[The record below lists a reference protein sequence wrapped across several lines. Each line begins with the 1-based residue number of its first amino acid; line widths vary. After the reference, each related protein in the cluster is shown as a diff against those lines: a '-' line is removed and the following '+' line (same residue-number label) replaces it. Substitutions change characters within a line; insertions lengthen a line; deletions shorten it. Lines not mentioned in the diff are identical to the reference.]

1 MLNDKDFN
9 VVYFSEYL
17 KNPTSYS
24 DIGLGRIYKDLEVVL
39 NRHGYKPRL
48 LPYKDKRV
56 MTGKLS
62 VWCRD
67 YMPINTS
74 RKDLFRF
81 AYQPD
86 YLKYNKYKGYEP
98 DNAWVCKALNIDAAN
113 FSFDSYK
120 YPSPIP
126 IVIDGGNIVRCGNKV
141 IMVDKVFNENPQIQ
155 PLKLTNCL
163 EHWFEAEIIFL
174 PWDKRE
180 SFGHSD
186 GILRYIS
193 GNNVV
198 MAPYGNPQLNKTDR
212 KYDNLFVNILEN
224 NGLNVIRLDFSG
236 INESTSFRFA
246 YTNWLQLKGLIIMP
260 KFIHMP
266 QSNDCVYQ
274 QVQSIMKRLNVS
286 IEMIEATDLVK
297 CGGAFD
303 CASWTVTKASIDAL

>member
-39 NRHGYKPRL
+39 NRHGYEPRL

-81 AYQPD
+81 AYKPD
-86 YLKYNKYKGYEP
+86 YLKYHLYKGYEP

-120 YPSPIP
+120 
-126 IVIDGGNIVRCGNKV
+126 
-141 IMVDKVFNENPQIQ
+141 
-155 PLKLTNCL
+155 
-163 EHWFEAEIIFL
+163 
-174 PWDKRE
+174 
-180 SFGHSD
+180 
-186 GILRYIS
+186 
-193 GNNVV
+193 
-198 MAPYGNPQLNKTDR
+198 
-212 KYDNLFVNILEN
+212 
-224 NGLNVIRLDFSG
+224 
-236 INESTSFRFA
+236 
-246 YTNWLQLKGLIIMP
+246 
-260 KFIHMP
+260 
-266 QSNDCVYQ
+266 
-274 QVQSIMKRLNVS
+274 
-286 IEMIEATDLVK
+286 
-297 CGGAFD
+297 
-303 CASWTVTKASIDAL
+303 